1 MTTTFNKHTY
11 FDYYGS
17 KAYAL
22 TTTKAVTEDGRIVVT
37 RKNKYLA
44 DEISRG
50 YKKEDGYL
58 YTKVEGVTVAVH
70 RLVAL
75 HFVENK
81 DISFDTVDHINE
93 NKEDNKA
100 DNLRWC
106 TKSDNVKFVHVKENR
121 ELKAITEERKKIKEY
136 LDTTTKL
143 LKELQEES
151 DKLSKLAKD
160 IYLARD
166 AVISDLE
173 NKYQEYV
180 NRIDKVAEVVGPRVE
195 RDCKIKTKGLAAT
208 ADTLTKAITRIGTE
222 VKVDN
227 VVFTSVRGAAAYI
240 VAQELLKGNN
250 RNVETVRK
258 EIKRIASYEVP
269 SRTMY
274 ETYLVEAL

>member
-11 FDYYGS
+11 FDYYGC

-58 YTKVEGVTVAVH
+58 YTKVEAVTVAVH

-81 DISFDTVDHINE
+81 
-93 NKEDNKA
+93 EDNRA

-121 ELKAITEERKKIKEY
+121 ELKAMTEERKKIKEY

-195 RDCKIKTKGLAAT
+195 RDCKIKTKGLTAT
-208 ADTLTKAITRIGTE
+208 TNTLTKAITRIGTE
-222 VKVDN
+222 VKVDG

-258 EIKRIASYEVP
+258 EVKRIASYEVP